1 MKMRWQIVLCV
12 VAISLPVAPAS
23 DAAELSPQGL
33 ELFEQYIRPV
43 LAERCYQC
51 HSARAEKL
59 KGELMLDSRE
69 GVLKGGKDGPVL
81 VPGEPD
87 KSKLIEAISYAN
99 KDLQMPP
106 KQPLSKEQVEAFKQW
121 VKMGAPDPRTGAA
134 PAPPPAYDYAKERQ
148 FWSFQP
154 VKDPPIPQ
162 VKHSEGL
169 ESPIDAFL
177 EADYESHGLRP
188 ARPADTRTLIRRATY
203 DLTGLPPTPQEID
216 SFLADD
222 SPKAFEKV
230 VDRLLASPHYGE
242 QWGRHW
248 LDVVRYADTAGDNSD
263 FPVPQ
268 AYLYRNY
275 VIDAF
280 NKDKRYDQFLR
291 EQLAG
296 DLLPVP
302 NRAEGPVP
310 SGAEGAHKDDAER
323 REHIIATGYLP
334 IARRFGS
341 GGSEFNNTIADVI
354 DNVGKGMLGL
364 SLGCARCHDHKF
376 DPVPTTDFY
385 ALYGI
390 FDSTR
395 FAFPGTEVLRHPKD
409 LIALGS
415 EQDEKRLQAYD
426 ARMSELDKLLRL
438 DKQEKLNVAAKLKTG
453 TNLTEDEKK
462 ELEAKL
468 KELDEIVKSA
478 IAEQKEMDTKG
489 PPTQDRAYAVAE
501 GTPHDANIQHKGVL
515 TDLGPTVPRGFLT
528 ILGGQ
533 HLPPGQTGSG
543 RLELAQWISDPHNP
557 LTARVMANRIWEYH
571 FGKGIVATPND
582 FGHRGQPPANPA
594 LLDYLATRLVDGGW
608 SIKSMHKLIMLS
620 RAYQMADVEDPA
632 DSAIDP
638 SNTFQWK
645 FEPRRLS
652 AEEIRDSILADAAD
666 LDESVDPGP
675 HPFPP
680 SAQWHYTQHNPFVA
694 DYPTNHRSVYL
705 MQQRIRKQ
713 PFLSMFDG
721 ADTNDTSPARPLST
735 TSLQALFMMND
746 PFMHEQAEKLAARL
760 AAARPNA
767 DGQIGLAYQLLF
779 ARPAGGD
786 ELSTGQQYLS
796 AMTSR
801 MQQAAVANP
810 SRAAMASY
818 LRVLLSS
825 NEFIW
830 LD

>member
-1 MKMRWQIVLCV
+1 MKQLLGLLIALMGLLSVPKGSV
-12 VAISLPVAPAS
+12 
-23 DAAELSPQGL
+23 AAELPQPGT
-33 ELFEQYIRPV
+33 EFFEQHIRPV

-59 KGELMLDSRE
+59 KGKLMLDSRD
-69 GVLKGGKDGPVL
+69 GMLKGGKNGPVVVL
-81 VPGEPD
+81 GKPFQ
-87 KSKLIEAISYAN
+87 SKLIEAISYTN

-106 KQPLSKEQVEAFKQW
+106 KAPLSKDDVAAFEYW
-121 VKMGAPDPRTGAA
+121 VKIGAPFPQTGPTPTA
-134 PAPPPAYDYAKERQ
+134 PEAYDYEKEKK

-154 VKDPPIPQ
+154 VKKSAIPQ
-162 VKHSEGL
+162 VKHSKGL
-169 ESPIDAFL
+169 QSPIDSFL
-177 EADYESHGLRP
+177 EADYEAHGLHP
-188 ARPADTRTLIRRATY
+188 ARPADKRTLIRRATY
-203 DLTGLPPTPQEID
+203 DLIGLPPTPEEID
-216 SFLADD
+216 AFLADN
-222 SPKAFEKV
+222 SPNAFEKV

-280 NKDKRYDQFLR
+280 NKDKPYDQFLR

-302 NRAEGPVP
+302 
-310 SGAEGAHKDDAER
+310 SGAEGPQKDDAER

-376 DPVPTTDFY
+376 DPVPTSDFY

-409 LIALGS
+409 LIALTS
-415 EQDEKRLQAYD
+415 EEDEKKLQAYD

-438 DKQEKLNVAAKLKTG
+438 DKQEKLNVSAKLKTG
-453 TNLTEDEKK
+453 KNLSDAEKA
-462 ELEAKL
+462 ELEAKY
-468 KELDEIVKSA
+468 KELDETVKSA

-489 PPTQDRAYAVAE
+489 PPAKDRAYAVQE
-501 GTPHDANIQHKGVL
+501 GTPHDASIQRKGVL

-533 HLPPGQTGSG
+533 HLPPGETGSG

-582 FGHRGQPPANPA
+582 FGHRGQPPTDPA

-632 DSAIDP
+632 DVAIDP
-638 SNTFQWK
+638 NDALQWK
-645 FEPRRLS
+645 FEARRLS
-652 AEEIRDSILADAAD
+652 AEEIRDSILADAGD
-666 LDESVDPGP
+666 LDETVDPGP

-680 SAQWHYTQHNPFVA
+680 PAEWHYTQHNPFVA

-713 PFLSMFDG
+713 PFLAMFDG

-746 PFMHEQAEKLAARL
+746 PFMQEQARKLAGRL
-760 AAARPNA
+760 TAAHA
-767 DGQIGLAYQLLF
+767 DVPGQVELAYQLLF
-779 ARPAGGD
+779 ARMPGGD
-786 ELSTGQQYLS
+786 EIATAQEYLT
-796 AMTSR
+796 AMASR
-801 MQQAAVANP
+801 MQQAGVPDASN
-810 SRAAMASY
+810 AAMTSY
-818 LRVLLSS
+818 LRVLMSS